1 MPGQS
6 GASTS
11 SLFLGRKPK
20 SLKPVV
26 RAAANRQP
34 ISPPVHGNRV
44 HRKGSFFL
52 AQAARWAPSRSLQSA
67 RHSNE
72 RSRLDISN
80 EPSICLAASET
91 KQLLFPAGVA
101 LPHQILALGSASL
114 QKELYGVL
122 MFEAMEE
129 RNNIEGLWNKLF
141 QPGLNA
147 KKSKKDLQEFVRRLG
162 QLLLDSG
169 FELVTQRDLNLGEAL
184 ADQGVLRAEVITD
197 ERNYIDLSQ
206 FLVTRSSHAP
216 PGAVET
222 SLKEPLG
229 PVLIWKRG
237 QGIETE
243 TGFLFLR
250 KLDYIQSKLL
260 VSLTRVSKQ
269 VARQTWA
276 AAGLSSRRL
285 LDELTSLEGRRWGRA
300 MMQAARATSDSVLEG
315 GYNLLI
321 RWGAISHRK
330 HSLSAFQSDGAWP
343 PEGTYVYIYIYIYVC
358 IHTYMYVCKYIHTYV
373 CKYTY
378 ISINAYTYICIYK

>member
-1 MPGQS
+1 
-6 GASTS
+6 
-11 SLFLGRKPK
+11 
-20 SLKPVV
+20 
-26 RAAANRQP
+26 
-34 ISPPVHGNRV
+34 
-44 HRKGSFFL
+44 
-52 AQAARWAPSRSLQSA
+52 
-67 RHSNE
+67 
-72 RSRLDISN
+72 LDTSN
-80 EPSICLAASET
+80 EPSVCLAASKT
-91 KQLLFPAGVA
+91 NHLLFPAGVA

-129 RNNIEGLWNKLF
+129 RSNIEGLWNKLF
-141 QPGLNA
+141 QPGLNT
-147 KKSKKDLQEFVRRLG
+147 KKSKKDLQEFVTRLG
-162 QLLLDSG
+162 QLLSDSG

-216 PGAVET
+216 TGAIDT
-222 SLKEPLG
+222 GGSLKEPLG

-276 AAGLSSRRL
+276 AAGLSRRRL

-330 HSLSAFQSDGAWP
+330 LSLSAFQSDGAWP
-343 PEGTYVYIYIYIYVC
+343 PEGTYVYIYICICIHTYIYVC
-358 IHTYMYVCKYIHTYV
+358 M
-373 CKYTY
+373 
-378 ISINAYTYICIYK
+378 